1 MQGKQS
7 ECRKKVL
14 KAMEVGQ
21 VLYDQ
26 QFVTYLRKTFLE
38 DNNNQNQLNQS
49 QMSANMSN
57 SGGMGGPGN
66 KMQSNTP
73 TMKGPMKRRTYEGRH
88 DDSSVQSRFM
98 Q

>member
-1 MQGKQS
+1 
-7 ECRKKVL
+7 
-14 KAMEVGQ
+14 MEVGQ

-49 QMSANMSN
+49 QMSGSMSQ
-57 SGGMGGPGN
+57 SGGMGLGN
-66 KMQSNTP
+66 KMQSSTP
-73 TMKGPMKRRTYEGRH
+73 TTKGQPSMKRRTYEGRH

-98 Q
+98 QWLN